1 MLYIQNYKIITQKR
15 QNYHATV
22 LHEYIYFF
30 DQMVAKS
37 IFTLA
42 FPDVSFNQIA
52 KHNVFLIRHRVLMN
66 LRNSLWKGTNKTDK
80 SHIFIVFKES
90 IPTNNNNF
98 ISTNPKQDKN
108 QQDFKEIRKAV
119 HSKLKS
125 YC

>member
-1 MLYIQNYKIITQKR
+1 
-15 QNYHATV
+15 
-22 LHEYIYFF
+22 
-30 DQMVAKS
+30 MVAKS

-52 KHNVFLIRHRVLMN
+52 KHNVFLIRHRILMN